1 MSTPLLLTSDVGA
14 CSQAIPNPPGSAT
27 APGRPFRPSVT
38 RLCLAAFAAL
48 LAAIPAPAAEGSAV
62 TPPPSTAAAQPA
74 APRDE
79 VLVIIGAP
87 GEDTFAPGFA
97 AAAKNWQTACDR
109 AKVSCTVI
117 GLDPKKDAEAAPT
130 DKDLIQAWIK
140 KLDPN
145 SAANAWI
152 AYIGH
157 GTFDG
162 KDARMNLRGPDVIP
176 SEMAAWLKPLKRPV
190 IFIDGGSASYPFIAA
205 LYGPNRI
212 VISATRSGAEINY
225 CRFGEAFAAALVNED
240 TDIDQ
245 DGQIS
250 LLEAFVTASEKVKS
264 FYDDNNRLMSEHA
277 LIDDNGDPH
286 PTPADFFKGTRVIKR
301 PAGGGVVSGNKAK
314 LIALAPNEA
323 ERAMTS
329 DQLQQ
334 RAALEQQ
341 LEKLHDQ
348 KPKMP
353 EADYYA
359 ALEKLLRQ
367 LAALYAPAGQPSS
380 PPAA

>member
-1 MSTPLLLTSDVGA
+1 MKQLPPPRFTGNGRARRPRQAAHASAHPEGSPYLRTFIASLLL
-14 CSQAIPNPPGSAT
+14 
-27 APGRPFRPSVT
+27 
-38 RLCLAAFAAL
+38 L
-48 LAAIPAPAAEGSAV
+48 LAALPVHAADTAAPAQ
-62 TPPPSTAAAQPA
+62 PPA
-74 APRDE
+74 ARDE

-97 AAAKNWQTACDR
+97 AAAKNWQTACER
-109 AKVSCTVI
+109 AKVACTVI
-117 GLDPKKDAEAAPT
+117 GLDEKKDAEAAPT
-130 DKDLIQAWIK
+130 DKDRIQAWIK
-140 KLDPN
+140 NLDLN

-162 KDARMNLRGPDVIP
+162 KDARMNLRGPDLLP
-176 SEMAAWLKPLKRPV
+176 AEMAAWLKPLKRPV
-190 IFIDGGSASYPFIAA
+190 IFIDGGSASYPFMTA
-205 LYGPNRI
+205 LYAPNRI
-212 VISATRSGAEINY
+212 IISATRSGAEINY
-225 CRFGEAFAAALVNED
+225 CRFGEYFAAALVSD
-240 TDIDQ
+240 DSDLDQ

-250 LLEAFVTASEKVKS
+250 LLEAFVAAAQKVKS

-286 PTPADFFKGTRVIKR
+286 PTPADFFKGTRVVKR
-301 PAGGGVVSGNKAK
+301 PAGGGMVSGSKAK
-314 LIALAPNEA
+314 LIALAPSDA

-329 DQLQQ
+329 EQIQQ

-348 KPKMP
+348 KTKMP

-367 LAALYAPAGQPSS
+367 LAALYVPAGGAASPATATGGQPT
-380 PPAA
+380 PPPTT